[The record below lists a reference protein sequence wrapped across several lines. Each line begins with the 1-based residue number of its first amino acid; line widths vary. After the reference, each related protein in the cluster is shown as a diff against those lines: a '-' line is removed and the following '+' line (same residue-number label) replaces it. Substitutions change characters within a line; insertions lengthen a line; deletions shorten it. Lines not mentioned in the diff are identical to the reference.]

1 MAGLTTILADVRYPL
16 LWAFGGLCALLFYL
30 RHRRRVRTFLLGA
43 VTGLLSL
50 VLLHL
55 FGGTIAPTLSWT
67 NLLIATVFGIPGTAL
82 ILLAGLL

>member
-55 FGGTIAPTLSWT
+55 DIL
-67 NLLIATVFGIPGTAL
+67 PGAL
-82 ILLAGLL
+82 GSLAGLRLR